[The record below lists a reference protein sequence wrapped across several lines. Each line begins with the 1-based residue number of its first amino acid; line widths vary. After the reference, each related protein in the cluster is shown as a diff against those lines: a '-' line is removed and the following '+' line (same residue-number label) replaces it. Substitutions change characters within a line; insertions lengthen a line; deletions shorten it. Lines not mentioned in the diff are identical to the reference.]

1 MCPVGWQRRY
11 AKHLEGSVR
20 ARIATSI
27 ALAAALAAT
36 LAGCNFVTPQASLE
50 PYEPSDGVSAS
61 VGDVDVRNAMIISED
76 GISGN
81 LVFHA
86 INSGSSDV
94 ELLVQ
99 YEVAGTKTDITID
112 LPADTTTDV
121 GYGGDGQ
128 VFMNGILEKPGGL
141 LALYFQYGDKVGHQV
156 EVPVL
161 DGSLPEYTD
170 LIPTPTPAPTI
181 PPVAS
186 PSPTAT
192 TTP

>member
-1 MCPVGWQRRY
+1 M
-11 AKHLEGSVR
+11 R

-27 ALAAALAAT
+27 ALAAALAAS
-36 LAGCNFVTPQASLE
+36 LAGCNFVTPQASLQ

-86 INSGSSDV
+86 INNSSEDV
-94 ELLVQ
+94 ELAVQ
-99 YEVAGTKTDITID
+99 YEVAGTKTTITID
-112 LPADTTTDV
+112 VPADGTTDV
-121 GYGGDGQ
+121 GYGDDGQ
-128 VFMNGILEKPGGL
+128 QFLGSILEKPGGL
-141 LALYFQYGDKVGHQV
+141 LPLYFQYGDNIGDQV

-161 DGSLPEYTD
+161 DGSLPQYAD

-181 PPVAS
+181 PPVATPAPT
-186 PSPTAT
+186 PSPTET